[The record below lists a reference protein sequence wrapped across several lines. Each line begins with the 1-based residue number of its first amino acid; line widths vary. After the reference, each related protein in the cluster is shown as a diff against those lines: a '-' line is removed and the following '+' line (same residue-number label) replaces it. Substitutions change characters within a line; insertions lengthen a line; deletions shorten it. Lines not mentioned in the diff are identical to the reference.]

1 MYMIILC
8 EEEILKHCHLNV
20 DRTISK
26 IEEGYYKQKGGKMI
40 KCEEDIMPLSEIKI
54 IKNLLIDKEYIIL
67 GDYKYFII
75 NKELYMELKEGN

>member
-1 MYMIILC
+1 
-8 EEEILKHCHLNV
+8 
-20 DRTISK
+20 
-26 IEEGYYKQKGGKMI
+26 MI

-67 GDYKYFII
+67 GDYKFFIV

>member
-1 MYMIILC
+1 MFFILC

-20 DRTISK
+20 DRIIYR
-26 IEEGYYKQKGGKMI
+26 IEKGGKMI
-40 KCEEDIMPLSEIKI
+40 KCEEVVMPLSEIKN

-67 GDYKYFII
+67 GDYKFFII